1 MNLFTSFSP
10 TKTICS
16 FITGTCI
23 KLFPPG
29 PSDPDGNLAMER
41 QDLVIRVIL
50 TVVGVLLALFLIM
63 YGYFW
68 CQRRRRKSNS
78 DAANSDLE
86 AGPAS
91 PGRPANSTFLSLR
104 TPLISTRTFGAQLE
118 TTGTGSPGSK
128 SPAGGS
134 GPATGSQDSSKTP
147 PTAHNKALQNVK
159 GDHPSMAFL
168 QSRSISL
175 VDMYIDNSEPSENV
189 GQIHFSLE
197 YDFQNTTLIL
207 RILTAKELPA
217 KDMSGTS
224 DPYVRVTLLPDKKHR
239 LETKIKRRTLNPR
252 WNETFYFEGFP
263 IQKLQ
268 SRVLHLHVFDYDRFS
283 RDDSIG
289 EVFLPLCQVD
299 LSEKPSFWKAL
310 KPPAKDKC
318 GELLTS
324 LCYHP
329 SNSILTLTLLK
340 ARNLKAKDINGKS
353 DPYVKVWLQF
363 GDKRIEK
370 RKTPIFKCTLNP
382 VFNETFSFN
391 VPWEKIRECSLDV
404 MVMDFDNI
412 GRNELIGRILLAGK
426 NGSGAT
432 ETKHWQDMI
441 TKPRQTI
448 VQWHRLKPE

>member
-1 MNLFTSFSP
+1 MTRS
-10 TKTICS
+10 IE
-16 FITGTCI
+16 I
-23 KLFPPG
+23 
-29 PSDPDGNLAMER
+29 
-41 QDLVIRVIL
+41 LV
-50 TVVGVLLALFLIM
+50 AFFE
-63 YGYFW
+63 YYA
-68 CQRRRRKSNS
+68 QR
-78 DAANSDLE
+78 
-86 AGPAS
+86 
-91 PGRPANSTFLSLR
+91 
-104 TPLISTRTFGAQLE
+104 AQLE
-118 TTGTGSPGSK
+118 TTSTSSPQAK
-128 SPAGGS
+128 SPAG
-134 GPATGSQDSSKTP
+134 SSAGAAAGASTAAGERT
-147 PTAHNKALQNVK
+147 PTAQNKQLQNVK
-159 GDHPSMAFL
+159 GQEHPPHPSVEEN
-168 QSRSISL
+168 RSISL

-207 RILTAKELPA
+207 RIIQGKELPA
-217 KDMSGTS
+217 KDLSGTS

-329 SNSILTLTLLK
+329 SNSVLTLTLLK

-370 RKTPIFKCTLNP
+370 RKTAIFKCTLNP
-382 VFNETFSFN
+382 VFNDSFSFN

-404 MVMDFDNI
+404 QVMDFDNI